1 MRLSWK
7 MGRVAGI
14 DLYLHA
20 TFLLVFW
27 FLRNIRGGPVESIL
41 FTCSVFG
48 CVLLHEL
55 GHALAARQ
63 FGIRTIDITLYP
75 IGGVA
80 RLERMPRAPGAE
92 LLIALAGPAVNFAI
106 AAAITSVFFLGAA
119 GFGLTS
125 SFSSFLGELLLVNLG
140 LGLFNL
146 IPAFP
151 MDGGRVLR
159 AGLSTMLGRAQA
171 THVAS
176 IVGQVLAVLFAFAA
190 LRWTGE
196 PIHLAL
202 AAFIF
207 FAARNEEAHVR
218 YEERRRA
225 TVKANAQG
233 MWVAP
238 PGYHW
243 VDRGNGLWQLAPI
256 GVRYPDPAAQDA
268 SAWR

>member
-1 MRLSWK
+1 MR
-7 MGRVAGI
+7 
-14 DLYLHA
+14 
-20 TFLLVFW
+20 
-27 FLRNIRGGPVESIL
+27 
-41 FTCSVFG
+41 
-48 CVLLHEL
+48 
-55 GHALAARQ
+55 
-63 FGIRTIDITLYP
+63 
-75 IGGVA
+75 
-80 RLERMPRAPGAE
+80 PR
-92 LLIALAGPAVNFAI
+92 
-106 AAAITSVFFLGAA
+106 
-119 GFGLTS
+119 FGLTW
-125 SFSSFLGELLLVNLG
+125 SFDSFLGELLLVNLG

-159 AGLSTMLGRAQA
+159 AVLSTVLGRAQA

-190 LRWTGE
+190 LPGRVIRSIWRLPHSSFSRRGARMPTSVMKSG
-196 PIHLAL
+196 
-202 AAFIF
+202 AAQ
-207 FAARNEEAHVR
+207 
-218 YEERRRA
+218 
-225 TVKANAQG
+225 TVKANATG